1 MAEPSR
7 ELMLTLL
14 VLRHGKS
21 NWGASFESDH
31 ERSLTTRG
39 RRDAA
44 LVGEFLKAMEL
55 TPDSV
60 ITSSAVRARTSVE
73 IAVEA
78 GSWDCAI
85 RASNRFYQATPG
97 QVLEEVQAETTSTKA
112 LLIAG
117 HEPTWSSLV
126 GILIGGGAV
135 SFPTAA
141 LACIEFAVENWR
153 AVEPSRGQLAWLVTP
168 KQLRSG
174 LGGRGKLPPVR

>member
-1 MAEPSR
+1 
-7 ELMLTLL
+7 MLTLL

-44 LVGEFLKAMEL
+44 LVGEFLKAMGL
-55 TPDSV
+55 TPDAV

-85 RASNRFYQATPG
+85 RASNRLYQATPG
-97 QVLEEVQAETTSTKA
+97 QVLEEVQAETASTKA

-141 LACIEFAVENWR
+141 LACIEFAVQNWCE
-153 AVEPSRGQLAWLVTP
+153 VEPSRGLLAWLVTP